1 MRVASDSHSDQGA
14 GAPPP
19 APKVSIS
26 GLTKRYGGVQ
36 ALDDVGFDAM
46 PGSIHAVVGENG
58 AGKSTLMK
66 ILAGAVRPDS
76 GTVLLDGEPFEA
88 TTPHTAH
95 ERGVGIVYQELS
107 LFPDRSVLANLFPDR
122 EATRFGL
129 ISLSTMERRARPML
143 REIGLDVPLSRPVGF
158 LAIGE
163 QQLVELCRVLLSAPS
178 VLILDEPNSALSE
191 QETERLF
198 AVLRTMRDTGITMF
212 YVSHRLEEVFAI
224 ADTVTV
230 MRNGRHVFTRPRAEL
245 TIPDVVRA
253 MLGREEDALYPD
265 RTGAG
270 RADDASA
277 PRITVSA
284 LAVRPSL
291 KDVSFE
297 AHAGEIVGLAGIQGS
312 GVSDLL
318 GALFGV
324 RKAIRGSVAYPDG
337 RGLPGSATQSARRGV
352 SLVPSDRRHQG
363 LMLEH
368 TVAQNVSQVRGG
380 ALGGFKVW
388 LGRGELARAAQ
399 RQIDAL
405 RIKTPS
411 PWTQVHHL
419 SGGNQQKVVIGKW
432 LEISPGVILL
442 DDPARGVDVGAKQEI
457 FGLVRA
463 LADDGKIVLFHST
476 EVPELIGLSDRI
488 VGLHRGRVVL
498 DLPASALDASTLLH
512 AINTGES
519 PVANGGTR

>member
-1 MRVASDSHSDQGA
+1 MRVASDAQADQGA
-14 GAPPP
+14 GASAP
-19 APKVSIS
+19 APKVSII
-26 GLTKRYGGVQ
+26 GLSKRYGGVQ
-36 ALDDVGFDAM
+36 ALADVGFDAM

-66 ILAGAVRPDS
+66 IMAGAVQPDT
-76 GTVLLDGEPFEA
+76 GTILLDGEPFEA
-88 TTPHTAH
+88 TTPHAAH

-129 ISLSTMERRARPML
+129 ISLSTMERAARPML

-158 LAIGE
+158 LPIGE

-191 QETERLF
+191 HETERLF
-198 AVLRTMRDTGITMF
+198 AVLRKMRDSGITIF

-230 MRNGRHVFTRPRAEL
+230 MRNGRHVFTRPRAGL

-253 MLGREEDALYPD
+253 MLGREERALYPE

-270 RADDASA
+270 RAGDASA
-277 PRITVSA
+277 RRITVSK

-324 RKAIRGSVAYPDG
+324 RKAIRGTVAYPDG
-337 RGLPGSATQSARRGV
+337 HGLPASATQSARRGV
-352 SLVPSDRRHQG
+352 SLVPSDRRNQG

-368 TVAQNVSQVRGG
+368 SIAQNVSQVRGG

-405 RIKTPS
+405 RIKAPS

-457 FGLVRA
+457 FALVRA
-463 LADDGKIVLFHST
+463 LADEGKIVLFHST

-498 DLPASALDASTLLH
+498 DLPATSLDSSTLLH

-519 PVANGGTR
+519 PVTNGGTR